1 MVNQKRILM
10 WFQILISFLLFVNF
24 QPDEVVPTMSD
35 NPVRVVVAG
44 LTHGHVNWIFTWDD
58 IGDIEIVGIY
68 EPNIELWE
76 RFRDRFN
83 LDPGLHFSSLEEM
96 LDSVTPEAVTAF
108 GSTYDHLAVV
118 EASAPRGVHIMV
130 EKPLAVNMDHA
141 SQMKELAELHNVH
154 LITNYETTWYA
165 SNHEVFSRFKN
176 EDTFGE
182 IRKMVVHDG
191 HRGPKE
197 IGVSDEFLEW
207 LIDPVLNGGGA
218 VMDFGC
224 YGANLM
230 TWLMDGEEP
239 ISVTAVTQTH
249 KPHIYGEVDDEATII
264 VTYPDAQG
272 IIQASWNWPY
282 DRKDM
287 HVYGETGFVYAL
299 DRVNIRVMENARQP
313 VEEISLIPTEYPY
326 NNPFNYFAAL
336 VRGDIEIS
344 DTDLSSLQNNITV
357 MKILDAAR
365 ESAKTGRTVYF

>member
-1 MVNQKRILM
+1 M
-10 WFQILISFLLFVNF
+10 WFQILISFILFANF
-24 QPDEVVPTMSD
+24 QSDEIVPSASE
-35 NPVRVVVAG
+35 NPVRVAVAG
-44 LTHGHVNWIFTWDD
+44 LTHGHVNWIFSWDD

-68 EPNIELWE
+68 EPNVELWE
-76 RFRDRFN
+76 RFRERYN
-83 LDPGLHFSSLEEM
+83 LDPGLHYSSLEEM
-96 LDSVTPEAVTAF
+96 LDTVNPEAVTAF

-130 EKPLAVNMDHA
+130 EKPLAVNLEHA
-141 SQMKELAELHNVH
+141 LQMKELVELHDVH

-165 SNHEVFSRFKN
+165 SNHEVFNRFKN
-176 EDTFGE
+176 EDTFGK

-287 HVYGETGFVYAL
+287 HVYGETGFIYAL

-313 VEEISLIPTEYPY
+313 VEEISLAPTEYPY

-336 VRGDIEIS
+336 VRGDIEVS

-365 ESAKTGRTVYF
+365 ESAKTGKTVFN